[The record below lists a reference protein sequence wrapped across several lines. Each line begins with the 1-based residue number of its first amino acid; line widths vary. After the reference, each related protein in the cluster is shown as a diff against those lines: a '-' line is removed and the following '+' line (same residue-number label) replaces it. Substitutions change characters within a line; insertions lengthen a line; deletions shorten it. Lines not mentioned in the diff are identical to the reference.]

1 LTLIRTQVGDRY
13 VVEELRK
20 SNLNLGGEPSGH
32 LILRDYN
39 TTGDGIIGALE
50 VLSIMGEKGK
60 KLSEVANLFKSFP
73 QILKNIKV
81 KNSNIL
87 ENLEVKKYI
96 DKLTNDLKNS
106 CRILVRKSGTE
117 NLIRVMVESD
127 DFIQV
132 ESVSNN
138 IIDYLSKM
146 DYSL

>member
-1 LTLIRTQVGDRY
+1 
-13 VVEELRK
+13 
-20 SNLNLGGEPSGH
+20 
-32 LILRDYN
+32 
-39 TTGDGIIGALE
+39 
-50 VLSIMGEKGK
+50 
-60 KLSEVANLFKSFP
+60 
-73 QILKNIKV
+73 
-81 KNSNIL
+81 L